1 MNRELYS
8 VAREYSVPLE
18 RLWKSWTDA
27 TELEQWYSPVA
38 LDVLPGSVTSEPY
51 VGGLWTVAVDV
62 PMNGLVAY
70 FFGRYLLVE
79 ENDRLEHTLH
89 YTQDADEFSA
99 RDETTPSHLITLDF
113 EARGDGLSW
122 VRFTQFGEMPEEQ
135 VELTRQ
141 GTESY
146 FDNLEL
152 FLSR

>member
-1 MNRELYS
+1 
-8 VAREYSVPLE
+8 
-18 RLWKSWTDA
+18 
-27 TELEQWYSPVA
+27 
-38 LDVLPGSVTSEPY
+38 
-51 VGGLWTVAVDV
+51 
-62 PMNGLVAY
+62 MNGLVAY